1 MTIRM
6 VRTIHPVTDPGCQT
20 DRRDFYASHYRFN
33 RVSDGIAIHSLTRP
47 DVEATVVFTG
57 NLACCSVE
65 TTPMVAD
72 LVEPEMA
79 ENYVRYGSL
88 KQQQGKRK

>member
-65 TTPMVAD
+65 TAMPM
-72 LVEPEMA
+72 EPSEVNTA
-79 ENYVRYGSL
+79 LGVS
-88 KQQQGKRK
+88 KPQQQQQGKRK